1 MNNDLGARAKHAVE
15 RSLAHHTQ
23 IDKSQ
28 VDPAELDRMKD
39 ALRRLS
45 RRQRQILLAIRIGEL
60 SYAEIAELTDLSRT
74 SVERHFAKALANFMA
89 NLDDPNRHWWR
100 RWL

>member
-1 MNNDLGARAKHAVE
+1 MGDDLGARAKRAVQ
-15 RSLAHHTQ
+15 RSLARHAQ
-23 IDKSQ
+23 IDESQ
-28 VDPAELDRMKD
+28 IDPAKLDRMKD

-45 RRQRQILLAIRIGEL
+45 LRQRQLLLAIRIGDL
-60 SYAEIAELTDLSRT
+60 SYAEIAELTELSVT
-74 SVERHFAKALANFMA
+74 AVEQQFAKALANFMA